1 MSATDIFW
9 HLLTMTCYDFR
20 HRHLFWP
27 LRSSACG
34 MVNRVGFLR
43 SVFAIESTLLE
54 RKKMDFEG
62 IKIWWSRFVHG
73 FWRDTIA
80 VINVW
85 LRFLCFFVSL
95 FKCVLKWRSYVGPM
109 SDFEYFDFEIFKAN
123 TWHVMMQ
130 QTSLRVHRILLW
142 RSTTDFLRSAVLRQL
157 LTPWCLLTTV
167 LGLKKTVGDRRLH
180 VFIQWWYIYYIYIWI
195 IYLYS
200 IYIYMQ
206 LYIWNM
212 LEHVGTVIG
221 VAWKKWFF
229 WVTLDDGESPRL
241 LASPPKDPDDLAAE
255 ECLGRHWRS
264 ADAADSRFSV
274 IFLR

>member
-9 HLLTMTCYDFR
+9 HLTSSDHDMLWFSPQTSFSTSEVISMWDGEQGGLPEIGLCDRIYAPRTKK
-20 HRHLFWP
+20 HGFW
-27 LRSSACG
+27 RDQN
-34 MVNRVGFLR
+34 MVIR
-43 SVFAIESTLLE
+43 
-54 RKKMDFEG
+54 
-62 IKIWWSRFVHG
+62 WSRFFHG
-73 FWRDTIA
+73 FRRDTIA

-167 LGLKKTVGDRRLH
+167 LG
-180 VFIQWWYIYYIYIWI
+180 F
-195 IYLYS
+195 
-200 IYIYMQ
+200 
-206 LYIWNM
+206 
-212 LEHVGTVIG
+212 
-221 VAWKKWFF
+221 
-229 WVTLDDGESPRL
+229 
-241 LASPPKDPDDLAAE
+241 
-255 ECLGRHWRS
+255 
-264 ADAADSRFSV
+264 
-274 IFLR
+274 